1 MIDLMDVKSNK
12 SKDNAAHDD
21 GLALLKALADGTRM
35 AMVRALIQRPMC
47 VEELATA
54 TGLSA
59 GTVSFHLRKLEQVQ
73 LVTKSRSQYY
83 VLYELA
89 AGPLDQSLRSLVQEA
104 GPNDGEQRRQR
115 RHREQVRRT
124 FFSRGRLVQ
133 LPRQWKKRLVVL
145 EEIAGDFEPGRDYD
159 ETEVNTRISRRFE
172 DYCTIRRLLIDEGKM
187 TRSGRTY
194 RLVGPITPTQEGV
207 MEERSELKRQ
217 YKEAPRQAGVFAVR
231 NTAEG
236 KVLLGSSLNLH
247 GPLNKHRFVLEIGS
261 HRNAA
266 LQADWNRLGPSAFV
280 FEVLEVVDPQD
291 DPEAS
296 AEDLLSLLEKKWTEK
311 LEPFGER
318 GYNTGKKLRE

>member
-1 MIDLMDVKSNK
+1 MEIKSNQ
-12 SKDNAAHDD
+12 SKNTGAHAD

-59 GTVSFHLRKLEQVQ
+59 GTISFHLRKLEQVR

-89 AGPLDQSLRSLVQEA
+89 AGLLDQSLRSLVQA
-104 GPNDGEQRRQR
+104 GPDDGQQRRLR
-115 RHREQVRRT
+115 RRREQVRRT

-145 EEIAGDFEPGRDYD
+145 EEIAADFEAGRDYD

-194 RLVGPITPTQEGV
+194 RLVGPSTPKQEGV

-217 YKEAPRQAGVFAVR
+217 YKETPHQAGVFAVR

-296 AEDLLSLLEKKWTEK
+296 AEDLLSILEKKWTEK
-311 LEPFGER
+311 LEPFSER
-318 GYNTGKKLRE
+318 GYNTGKKIRE